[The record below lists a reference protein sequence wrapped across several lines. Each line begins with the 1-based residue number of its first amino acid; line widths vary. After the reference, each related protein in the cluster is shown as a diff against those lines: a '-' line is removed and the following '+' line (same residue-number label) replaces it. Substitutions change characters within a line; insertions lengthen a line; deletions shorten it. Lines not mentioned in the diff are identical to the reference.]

1 MVKRPLTIEEQ
12 GAVVVSACMLLA
24 ALILAWEVLF

>member
-1 MVKRPLTIEEQ
+1 MVKRSLEREYEA
-12 GAVVVSACMLLA
+12 GVVVSACLLLA